1 MKDPTGGCTGGEGAQ
16 EASEDIG
23 TRENEVNWA
32 NGKGNIEGGTE
43 VSVSN
48 SANEDFKVQR

>member
-1 MKDPTGGCTGGEGAQ
+1 MKDPTGGCTGGEWAQ